1 MKNKIIINEMILRD
15 GLQSLPFL
23 LDLDTKF
30 YIYKEII
37 KTGIYNIEF
46 GSTTSSKLLLQ
57 MKDSYK
63 LFDLINNNDYNKV
76 NNYILCTSKK
86 GIIEAINRQ
95 IKNYSLVY
103 SLCDKFSIKNLNKTY
118 EQNYIEILEQLQ
130 LIKLNGYNKIRIY
143 ISSCF
148 GSIFNENNDY
158 ILNNLIISLNKIYEF
173 ILDNKIN
180 YENFDIVLADTFGLA
195 NEVDDNNI
203 KNIIKYLEFI
213 KEKYPLEIF
222 NYISLHLHLDN
233 SDKDAINSLIDIGLS
248 YSIKKFDSSISGI
261 GGCPFGE
268 KNKMKGNLS
277 TLYLV
282 KYLKTKDYDLDV
294 DLEKLKNLDKD
305 ISHIIYK
312 NLYN

>member
-15 GLQSLPFL
+15 GLQSLPHL

-46 GSTTSSKLLLQ
+46 GSTTSSKLLHQ

-63 LFDLINNNDYNKV
+63 LFDLINNDYCNKV
-76 NNYILCTSKK
+76 NNYILCTNKK
-86 GIIEAINRQ
+86 GLIDAINKQ
-95 IKNYSLVY
+95 INNYSLVY
-103 SLCDKFSIKNLNKTY
+103 SICDKFSIKNLNKTY
-118 EQNYIEILEQLQ
+118 EENYIEILEQLE
-130 LIKLNGYNKIRIY
+130 LIKLNNYNKIRIY

-148 GSIFNENNDY
+148 GSVFNKNHDY

-173 ILDNKIN
+173 IIIN
-180 YENFDIVLADTFGLA
+180 NINHENFDIVLADTFGLA
-195 NEVDDNNI
+195 NEVYDNNV
-203 KNIIKYLEFI
+203 KNIIKYLDSI
-213 KEKYPLEIF
+213 KEKYPSHIF

-233 SDKDAINSLIDIGLS
+233 SDEDAINSLIDIGLS

-268 KNKMKGNLS
+268 KNNMKGNLS

-282 KYLKTKDYDLDV
+282 KYLKNKGYDLDI
-294 DLEKLKNLDKD
+294 DIKKLENLDKE
-305 ISHIIYK
+305 ISNIIFK
-312 NLYN
+312 DLYN